1 MQCTRPFNI
10 IIKPIGSVCNLDCAY
25 CYYLKKSQLVMD
37 PGESSQVMTDQ
48 MLEHLTRSYIEAQPE
63 GTSEIVFSWQG
74 GEPTLLG
81 IPFYEKAFALQR
93 RYARAGMKILNALQ
107 TNATVVTAEMARF
120 FKEHEVL
127 VGVSIDG
134 PEHIHNHYRRYPD
147 GSGSFSAMMKGYE
160 QLKAAG
166 VEVNTLTVI
175 QDHNGDHPEEVYD
188 FLCSIDS
195 EYMQF
200 IPVVEHDGQR
210 ILERSVAPLQF
221 GSFLCSIF
229 DRWVSRDIGRRFIQQ
244 VDMLL
249 GIHMGQGS
257 SLCVHAPQCG
267 RALALEHNGKLYS
280 CDHFV
285 DQAHEL
291 GNIAQQE
298 FFEMVDS
305 PRQSAFGEAKSGN
318 LPGECLSCPYLERCY
333 GGCMRNR
340 VRTARDGRPLNHL
353 CEGYKMFYGH
363 TEPYI
368 TAMGAALQHRRS
380 AREYIDYFDFS
391 RTGRNDRCPCGSGR
405 KYKNCHGSSR

>member
-1 MQCTRPFNI
+1 
-10 IIKPIGSVCNLDCAY
+10 
-25 CYYLKKSQLVMD
+25 
-37 PGESSQVMTDQ
+37 MTDQ

-63 GTSEIVFSWQG
+63 GTFEIVFSWQG

-93 RYARAGMKILNALQ
+93 RYARAGMKIHNALQ

-195 EYMQF
+195 DYMQF

-291 GNIAQQE
+291 GNIVQQE

-305 PRQSAFGEAKSGN
+305 PRQSASG
-318 LPGECLSCPYLERCY
+318 
-333 GGCMRNR
+333 
-340 VRTARDGRPLNHL
+340 
-353 CEGYKMFYGH
+353 
-363 TEPYI
+363 
-368 TAMGAALQHRRS
+368 RRS
-380 AREYIDYFDFS
+380 PGI
-391 RTGRNDRCPCGSGR
+391 CPVSV
-405 KYKNCHGSSR
+405 SAVPIWSAVTATV